1 MEKFE
6 KLHLSAVVV
15 GINVRTIDIE
25 SAANFLKAQNHVK
38 FLWKTYGTHDL
49 LFVMIC
55 DKANVGESL
64 YELKKE
70 LEESGIHPKKLD
82 ASTSITWDKIDLS
95 PF

>member
-1 MEKFE
+1 
-6 KLHLSAVVV
+6 
-15 GINVRTIDIE
+15 
-25 SAANFLKAQNHVK
+25 
-38 FLWKTYGTHDL
+38 
-49 LFVMIC
+49 MIC
-55 DKANVGESL
+55 DKGNVGESL